1 MCPHTT
7 NTQAK
12 PAAGRSALAAEASK
26 EASQQ
31 ASQEEASKGTSKGA
45 SKEASKEARI
55 QDALRTLQPYV
66 ALAMR
71 FFFFVV

>member
-1 MCPHTT
+1 M
-7 NTQAK
+7 NTQAE
-12 PAAGRSALAAEASK
+12 PAACRSVLAAEASK
-26 EASQQ
+26 EASKE
-31 ASQEEASKGTSKGA
+31 ASQEASKGASEGA

-71 FFFFVV
+71 FFFG